1 MQLTPGTRAFVTGAS
16 RGIGRALAG
25 ALAARGVTLGLAAR
39 STDEL
44 AALAAELP
52 GEHHVLEC
60 DVADAASTQ
69 AAIDGFAQRAG
80 GLELLVANA
89 GITHYGPFRDQ
100 PLDKALQMSQVNWH
114 GTLHTVHFGLPHLL
128 ERAPRPHR
136 RRLQRRR
143 AALVPAGRGLRRDE
157 GRPAHVRRGAAP
169 RARRHRRLADDR
181 LPGRDRHLP
190 ARPREGPHA
199 GVVPRRPAGGAG
211 RGAGREDRRR
221 DRERRARRLLPA
233 ARARARHRPRRSA
246 RRPATPSCAACA
258 ATARRRGAADAQ
270 PGVRWRGGSVRS
282 RRASSASPSRA
293 SPRNSREAGDSGA
306 LARETK
312 ANVV

>member
-1 MQLTPGTRAFVTGAS
+1 MQVASGTRAFVTGAS

-25 ALAARGVTLGLAAR
+25 ALAARGATLGLAAR

-128 ERAPRPHR
+128 N
-136 RRLQRRR
+136 
-143 AALVPAGRGLRRDE
+143 AGRGHIVVVSSGAGLRSFPQAAVYGATKAAQRMFAEALRHELADTGVSLTTVYPGEIATSLHEHERETMPAWYRGGEEAVAPERLAEKVIEGVERDARSIYYPRLVRVLGAAHGVSPRASDAMLRRL
-157 GRPAHVRRGAAP
+157 RGATAAP
-169 RARRHRRLADDR
+169 R
-181 LPGRDRHLP
+181 RD
-190 ARPREGPHA
+190 
-199 GVVPRRPAGGAG
+199 
-211 RGAGREDRRR
+211 
-221 DRERRARRLLPA
+221 
-233 ARARARHRPRRSA
+233 
-246 RRPATPSCAACA
+246 
-258 ATARRRGAADAQ
+258 
-270 PGVRWRGGSVRS
+270 
-282 RRASSASPSRA
+282 
-293 SPRNSREAGDSGA
+293 
-306 LARETK
+306 
-312 ANVV
+312 